1 VSRRK
6 RCRSDA
12 VVDQDERAAFVRDNA
27 LALVAERDVLI
38 ARLRR
43 QVTEL
48 LHAKRVLR
56 AEVARLG
63 EAHAG

>member
-12 VVDQDERAAFVRDNA
+12 VADADERAAFVRDNA
-27 LALVAERDVLI
+27 VALVAERDALI

-43 QVTEL
+43 QVTDL
-48 LHAKRVLR
+48 LQARQALR
-56 AEVARLG
+56 AEVARLR
-63 EAHAG
+63 EAGAG